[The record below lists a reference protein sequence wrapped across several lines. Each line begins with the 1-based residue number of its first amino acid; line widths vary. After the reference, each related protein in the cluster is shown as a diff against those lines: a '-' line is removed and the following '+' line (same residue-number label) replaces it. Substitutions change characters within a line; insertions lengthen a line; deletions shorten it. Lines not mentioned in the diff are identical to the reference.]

1 MAPPEGGIT
10 VAERQ
15 VYISGEYFPES
26 KAKISI
32 FDSAVMLG
40 DTATESTRT
49 FLRKPFKLPEH
60 IKRLYVS
67 LKIMRLDPAMT
78 PDEMMRVTLDVVE
91 RNLPTYGDNEDLW
104 IVHNV
109 SRGAYPPS
117 GDQSTKRT
125 PTVIIHTAPMDLSY
139 WAEFYVRGCHAVT
152 PPSRMM
158 PAQSLDPKIK
168 TRSRLAYTLAELEVK
183 LVDPRAQ
190 GVILDLDGFIAEN
203 KGGNFF
209 VVQDGALKT
218 PPTWQALAGVTRQ
231 TTIEIAQGKGIPVE
245 VCALQPYDVY
255 AADEAF
261 FTSTPYCIMPATRFN
276 GLPVGDGEVGPVT
289 EKLLAGWEEL
299 AGFDIVDRAIRSL
312 QPPLRDELLAE
323 RDHHSDG

>member
-1 MAPPEGGIT
+1 MS
-10 VAERQ
+10 ERQ
-15 VYISGEYFPES
+15 VYVSGEYFPEGE
-26 KAKISI
+26 ARISI

-49 FLRKPFKLPEH
+49 FLHKPFKLAEH
-60 IKRLYVS
+60 IRRLYVS
-67 LKIMRLDPAMT
+67 LKIMRIDPQMT
-78 PDEMMRVTLDVVE
+78 PEEMTRVTLDVME
-91 RNLPTYGDNEDLW
+91 RNLPNYAHDEDLW

-125 PTVIIHTAPMDLSY
+125 PTIIIHTAPMDLGY

-168 TRSRLAYTLAELEVK
+168 NRSRLSYTLAELEVK

-209 VVQDGALKT
+209 VIQDGLLRT

-231 TTIEIAQGKGIPVE
+231 TTIGIAESLEIPVE
-245 VCALQPYDVY
+245 VCPLQPYDV
-255 AADEAF
+255 
-261 FTSTPYCIMPATRFN
+261 
-276 GLPVGDGEVGPVT
+276 
-289 EKLLAGWEEL
+289 
-299 AGFDIVDRAIRSL
+299 
-312 QPPLRDELLAE
+312 
-323 RDHHSDG
+323 